1 MLELVNVAATSPH
14 VMDLLLQDDQKIHS
28 QFQAMAAFM
37 ASAQEESK
45 RACPRFKELQALLH
59 NMDVWSRQCREAPHV
74 VKGHLRCPASIE
86 AQKALAA
93 ENNNKKK

>member
-1 MLELVNVAATSPH
+1 MSELVNVAATSPH
-14 VMDLLLQDDQKIHS
+14 VMDLLLQDDQKTHS
-28 QFQAMAAFM
+28 QFQAMAAFIV
-37 ASAQEESK
+37 SAQEESK